1 VRPLTG
7 SVKAQWYAR
16 PFTLGRDM
24 HTIRVLISHEN
35 SEEGEQWVTHTFG
48 DHELDYML
56 AKIRHWESM
65 NIPFEHTYERA
76 TPSPM

>member
-1 VRPLTG
+1 
-7 SVKAQWYAR
+7 
-16 PFTLGRDM
+16 M
-24 HTIRVLISHEN
+24 HTIRVLITPQEHPD
-35 SEEGEQWVTHTFG
+35 GEQWVTHTFT
-48 DHELDYML
+48 DEELDYML